1 MVSGFLIG
9 SEQHRKHVL
18 RRTGLFVIVAA
29 VTLGLIL
36 GFVVPALTP
45 RDDRLM
51 SVTIDAPAVGPGVEN
66 GTEVMLRG
74 APIGKVTGLHVNSDG
89 TSSITVDLE
98 RSLAHGMGQDFVVDF
113 RPKNY
118 FGITGINVVDP
129 GDQASGELTDG
140 DRVIRRDISDYTM
153 STMIEQ
159 GSDVANGAL
168 VPDTMNAIKRVLV
181 YTAAFEPLIHTGVVF
196 ADVVARTQQQTP
208 AYLLD
213 RYNDIV
219 TALPPFADGALSAI
233 DSFYN
238 SALRPA
244 GEQVQNNFTIT
255 LKAISDNFFSMVG
268 RLLVSNQGNLVP
280 LVNTVTAAA
289 SVLPA
294 VGEGVVTPVTVRE
307 LLSRLDG
314 AFTRGGDG
322 QQVLKI
328 RLALQSLPAMA
339 GPIAGLPTGGR

>member
-18 RRTGLFVIVAA
+18 RKTGLFVVIAVVIVG
-29 VTLGLIL
+29 VIFGYI
-36 GFVVPALTP
+36 VPALTP
-45 RDDRLM
+45 RDHSLM
-51 SVTIDAPAVGPGVEN
+51 SVTIDAPAVGPGVED
-66 GTEVMLRG
+66 GTEVVLRG

-98 RSLAHGMGQDFVVDF
+98 RSLAQGMGQDFVVDF

-118 FGITGINVVDP
+118 FGITGISVVNP
-129 GDQASGELTDG
+129 GDPAAGELTDG
-140 DRVIRRDISDYTM
+140 DHVTRRDIGDYTM

-159 GSDVANGAL
+159 GSDVANGTL
-168 VPDTMNAIKRVLV
+168 MPDTMNAIKRVLV
-181 YTAAFEPLIHTGVVF
+181 YTAAFQPLIHTGVVF

-244 GEQVQNNFTIT
+244 GDEVQNNFTIT

-268 RLLVSNQGNLVP
+268 RLLKSNQGNLTP
-280 LVNTVTAAA
+280 LVDTITSAA

-294 VGEGVVTPVTVRE
+294 VGEGVVTPVTVSD
-307 LLSRLDG
+307 LVSRLDG
-314 AFTRGGDG
+314 AFTQGADG

-328 RLALQSLPAMA
+328 KLALQSLPAMA